1 MVASYDDFA
10 WFYNRYWSE
19 EFHSAAFPILSRIWL
34 RRLPPGAHILDV
46 GCGTGHL
53 AALLATRGFRVTGI
67 DVSREM
73 LAYARANAPAAEFV
87 LADAASFRLP
97 GACDAAVS
105 TFDSLNHLLE
115 PEALRAAFRNIAVAL
130 RPGGLLA
137 FDMLLDEAYQ
147 TRWGESFA
155 LVRGDHLLT
164 ITGASFDSHAR
175 IARIDV
181 TMFRLLE
188 GVWQR
193 SDVTIEERCYSP
205 GEISSALEAAGFGE
219 LLCYDAGDLGMAG
232 QLGEGR
238 TFFVASKL
246 E

>member
-1 MVASYDDFA
+1 VACYDDFA

-19 EFHSAAFPILSRIWL
+19 EFHSGAFPILARIWL
-34 RRLPPGAHILDV
+34 ARLPPGARILDV
-46 GCGTGHL
+46 CCGTGYL
-53 AALLATRGFRVTGI
+53 AALLTARGFRVAGV
-67 DVSREM
+67 DVSPEM
-73 LAYARANAPAAEFV
+73 LVYARANAPAAEFI
-87 LADAASFRLP
+87 LADAASFRLRGP
-97 GACDAAVS
+97 CDAAVS

-115 PEALRAAFRNIAVAL
+115 PAALQAAFRNIAAVL

-155 LVRGDHLLT
+155 LVRDDHLLT
-164 ITGASFDSHAR
+164 ITGAAFDSQTR
-175 IARIDV
+175 IARIAV

-188 GVWQR
+188 GAWRR

-205 GEISSALEAAGFGE
+205 DEISSALGLAGFGE
-219 LLCYDAGDLGMAG
+219 LLCYDAADLGMAG

-238 TFFVASKL
+238 TFFVATKL
-246 E
+246 D